1 MSKYTGRSSL
11 FVVLA
16 GALALGAC
24 GRDAPRDGDNRLAQD
39 SALARDLQLAGS
51 DAAVQPQL
59 QDLPEAPIQEPRAQ
73 PQPQP
78 QPVPRTATTPPRTT
92 TQPRTTTTR
101 PAPVTERPAA
111 QAPAPAPSAGPA
123 PAPAPTT
130 GTIAAGTTL
139 NLRST
144 SRVCTNTHRVGDRFT
159 ATTTE
164 TVVGSNGATIPAGAT
179 VTLTVTQAK
188 RSESSNDRIVF
199 EFAVNSISF
208 GGTTYPASGQILA
221 AQVDRVRAQGGTSDA
236 QKVATGAVV
245 GAIAGQ
251 VLGRNT
257 KSTVIGGAVG
267 AAAGAATAA
276 ATADFDGCVP
286 DGGNIRIS
294 LNESVTIRV

>member
-1 MSKYTGRSSL
+1 MSKYTRRYS
-11 FVVLA
+11 FI
-16 GALALGAC
+16 ALIAATAVASAC
-24 GRDAPRDGDNRLAQD
+24 SRDAARDTDDRLAQD

-51 DAAVQPQL
+51 DTGVQPYL
-59 QDLPEAPIQEPRAQ
+59 QDVPDAPIVDEP
-73 PQPQP
+73 PVTQP
-78 QPVPRTATTPPRTT
+78 QPVPRATTPPRTT
-92 TQPRTTTTR
+92 TTTPRTTTNR
-101 PAPVTERPAA
+101 PAPVAQRPAET
-111 QAPAPAPSAGPA
+111 PAPSAGPA

-144 SRVCTNTHRVGDRFT
+144 SRVCTNTHKVGDRFT

-164 TVVGSNGATIPAGAT
+164 AIVGSNGAAIPAGAT

-188 RSESSNDRIVF
+188 RSESANDRIVF
-199 EFAVNSISF
+199 EFQVNSVSF
-208 GGTTYPASGQILA
+208 GGTTYPASGTIQS
-221 AQVDRVRAQGGTSDA
+221 AQVDRVRSQGGTSDA

-251 VLGRNT
+251 VMGRNT

-276 ATADFDGCVP
+276 ATANYDGCVP
-286 DGGNIRIS
+286 DGGAIRIV
-294 LNESVTIRV
+294 LNESIQVRV

>member
-16 GALALGAC
+16 AAMALGAC
-24 GRDAPRDGDNRLAQD
+24 GRDASRDSDNRLAQD

-59 QDLPEAPIQEPRAQ
+59 QDLPEAPIQEPQA
-73 PQPQP
+73 QPQP

-92 TQPRTTTTR
+92 TQPRPTTTTR

-111 QAPAPAPSAGPA
+111 QTPAPSAGPA

-164 TVVGSNGATIPAGAT
+164 TIVGSNGATIPAGAT

-188 RSESSNDRIVF
+188 RSESSNDRIIF

-294 LNESVTIRV
+294 LSESVTIRV